1 MVDASMSGL
10 PPFLTENSGL
20 HSGFMMTQVTAAALV
35 AENKNLAVPSSV
47 DSIPTSANQEDHVS
61 MATYAARR
69 LLQMTDNLSDI
80 IAIEWMTAARG
91 VEFHTPVGTSPSLT
105 RAVARLREVVPPH
118 EGDRFLA
125 DDIANAKTR
134 LLAGDLRE
142 ICPTLTD
149 SLRG

>member
-1 MVDASMSGL
+1 
-10 PPFLTENSGL
+10 
-20 HSGFMMTQVTAAALV
+20 
-35 AENKNLAVPSSV
+35 
-47 DSIPTSANQEDHVS
+47 

-69 LLQMTDNLSDI
+69 LLQMADNLADI

-91 VEFHTPVGTSPSLT
+91 VEFRAPLSTSPLLEQ
-105 RAVARLREVVPPH
+105 AVERLREVVPPH

-142 ICPTLTD
+142 ICPVLTD